1 MEVKM
6 AVDELER
13 DYLGLLHQCDN
24 IENIT
29 SGLKMAESTVEEQK
43 LAVGN
48 MVMYLENEI
57 LDDKYTTAGKSL
69 TRINEVIAIGRTY
82 WKS

>member
-1 MEVKM
+1 M
-6 AVDELER
+6 AVNELER

-29 SGLKMAESTVEEQK
+29 SGLKMSESTVEEQK

-57 LDDKYTTAGKSL
+57 LDDKYNGKDL
-69 TRINEVIAIGRTY
+69 TRINEVIATGRTY